1 MLIIGCDFHTR
12 YQQIAMTDGATGE
25 LERRLD
31 HENREANR
39 FYPGSSGCRGTID
52 PAPSGRTGRRPGPA
66 PKTPYHSASAA
77 HEFAEVGP
85 HSFWGLLLPCRL
97 GFTDKCWYSPSHN
110 QSVSLNVNLV
120 RPNICSVV
128 ARFLPTRPFRTA
140 VAAQS
145 KARQR

>member
-77 HEFAEVGP
+77 HELRKSVPTLFGDCSCPVA
-85 HSFWGLLLPCRL
+85 WGLRI
-97 GFTDKCWYSPSHN
+97 
-110 QSVSLNVNLV
+110 SVGT
-120 RPNICSVV
+120 
-128 ARFLPTRPFRTA
+128 ALPTTNPSR
-140 VAAQS
+140 
-145 KARQR
+145 